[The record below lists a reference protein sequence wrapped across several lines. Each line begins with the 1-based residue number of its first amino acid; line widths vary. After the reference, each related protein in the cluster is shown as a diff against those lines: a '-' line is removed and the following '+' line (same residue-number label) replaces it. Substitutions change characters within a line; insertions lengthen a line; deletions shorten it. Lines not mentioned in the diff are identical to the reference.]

1 MDVVKLGDKVI
12 VEYVGKLEDGTIFD
26 SSEIQKAPL
35 EFVVGAGQLMK
46 GFEQGIV
53 GMKVGE
59 EKEIKL
65 SPEDAYGPHR
75 SELVKDMPKDCFP
88 PEQDIQVGMIF
99 MISLQDGREIPVKI
113 SNVAEETITVD
124 INHPLAGKTLIFTV
138 KLVKIAAWISIIDFV

>member
-1 MDVVKLGDKVI
+1 MDVVKKGDKVK

-35 EFVVGAGQLMK
+35 EFVVGSGELIK
-46 GFEQGIV
+46 GFEQGII

-65 SPEDAYGPHR
+65 SPEAAYGPHR

-88 PEQDIQVGMIF
+88 QDQDIQVGMVF

-113 SNVAEETITVD
+113 SNVSEETITVD

-138 KLVKIAAWISIIDFV
+138 KLVNIAG